1 MNFVTQI
8 GTEPAILGGGRP
20 SGRPGPHQLK
30 KPEVTVTTSDGIEL
44 AVRDYRPQS
53 ISHTVVLLHELCVSD
68 AVWLRQ
74 IDYLNRLHGKN
85 IRVISYDHRGHGRS
99 SCASAD
105 TYHIDQLASD
115 LADVLTALNVSDPLT
130 VVGHSMGGMTALAY
144 LARSSADRPVDPQGL
159 VLAATTAGRLVQ
171 QGLGRLL
178 ATPGAG
184 ALLTLLGHLPKQALD
199 ALAGPVCSTLSRI
212 WPAQRTMLTT
222 VRSRIA
228 SAPVPTAAGFLPT
241 LRSYDQ
247 YEILDGIRANTVIVS
262 GGTDPLTPASH
273 SEELASAIPGAEH
286 MHLPHAGHMLPR
298 EAPDVINQAIR
309 RAMHPQDTEPLANGG
324 QDICTSTT
332 GLRIGA

>member
-8 GTEPAILGGGRP
+8 DTEPAIRGRRRTA
-20 SGRPGPHQLK
+20 GRPGPYQLK

-53 ISHTVVLLHELCVSD
+53 ISHTVVLLHGLCVSD

-74 IDYLNRLHGKN
+74 IDYLNRLHGRN

-273 SEELASAIPGAEH
+273 SEELASAIPGAAH
-286 MHLPHAGHMLPR
+286 MHLPQAGHMLPR
-298 EAPDVINQAIR
+298 EAPDVINHAIR
-309 RAMHPQDTEPLANGG
+309 HAMHPERTEPFANS
-324 QDICTSTT
+324 IHNISTSTT
-332 GLRIGA
+332 GLGIAA